1 MVLGEPGAELG
12 SELIVHLEKNS
23 TLFSVDEAE
32 LGFWRIATADPDR
45 VAVIDADG
53 RVLSYGEL
61 LEHARAIAR
70 GLHALGLRRGDAFA
84 AVLPNHRTFL
94 GSWLGATE
102 AGLYFVPVNSH
113 LAPAEAAFVVAN
125 SEAKV
130 LVGHG
135 DLGDLT
141 RAAATAA
148 GIDADHRFVVGE
160 LAGFRPFTDLNR
172 WPTGPPPP
180 RTPGTVMM
188 YTSGTTGQPKGVRR
202 PLPEGEPDDVGA
214 VAAAAFCQ
222 GFGITVDANAARA
235 GVHLVCGPMYHAGP
249 FVGVTN
255 ALHAGHTVVVMR
267 SWTPEGFLDLVARHR
282 VTNTQMVPTMFTRLL
297 ALPLEVRERADVSS
311 VESIFHTGAPCPV
324 AVKTAMMEWFG
335 PVVYETYGGTEGA
348 ATIASPRRWLQK
360 PGTVGRPIVGAVVK
374 ILDDEGNECAA
385 NVPGSIYIGSDRKEA
400 AEYFKDR
407 EKSASIRRGNLV
419 TLGDVGYLD
428 DDGFLFLCDRKIDM
442 VISGG
447 VNIYPAEVEACL
459 LEHDAVADVAVIGVP
474 DAEWG
479 ESVQAIVEPMADVGP
494 GPELADALI
503 AHCREHIAHFKC
515 PRRVD
520 FVAQLPRLPNGK
532 IEKRR
537 LREPYWAGQQ
547 RTI

>member
-1 MVLGEPGAELG
+1 
-12 SELIVHLEKNS
+12 
-23 TLFSVDEAE
+23 VDEAE

-45 VAVIDADG
+45 IAVIDDDG

-61 LEHARAIAR
+61 LEHARAIVR
-70 GLHALGLRRGDAFA
+70 GLHALGLRRGDACA
-84 AVLPNHRTFL
+84 VVLPNHRTFL
-94 GSWLGATE
+94 GTWLAATE
-102 AGLYFVPVNSH
+102 SGLYFVPVNSH
-113 LAPAEAAFVVAN
+113 LAPAEAAYVVAN

-130 LVGHG
+130 LVGHE
-135 DLGDLT
+135 DLAGLS
-141 RAAATAA
+141 RAAAVEA
-148 GIDADHRFVVGE
+148 GIDADHRFAVGDVP
-160 LAGFRPFTDLNR
+160 GFRPFTQLNR
-172 WPTGPPPP
+172 WPDGPQPP

-202 PLPEGEPDDVGA
+202 PLPEGDPDEVGA
-214 VAAAAFCQ
+214 VTAAAFCQ
-222 GFGITVDANAARA
+222 GFGITVDANAVRA

-267 SWTPEGFLDLVARHR
+267 QWTPERFLELVEQHR
-282 VTNTQMVPTMFTRLL
+282 VTNTQMVPTMFARLR
-297 ALPLEVRERADVSS
+297 ALPRALRERADVSS

-324 AVKTAMMEWFG
+324 AVKTSMMEWFG

-348 ATIASPRRWLQK
+348 ATIATPRRWLEK

-374 ILDDEGNECAA
+374 ILDDDGNECAA
-385 NVPGSIYIGSDRKEA
+385 NVPGTIYVGSTRHET

-419 TLGDVGYLD
+419 TLGDVGYFD

-459 LEHDAVADVAVIGVP
+459 LGHDAVADVAVIGVP
-474 DAEWG
+474 DDEWG
-479 ESVQAIVEPMADVGP
+479 ESVKAIVEPAPGVVPGPDVADV
-494 GPELADALI
+494 LI
-503 AHCREHIAHFKC
+503 DHCRERIARFKC
-515 PRRVD
+515 PRSVE
-520 FVAQLPRLPNGK
+520 FVAVLPRLPNGK

-537 LREPYWAGQQ
+537 LREPYWAGQE
-547 RTI
+547 RAI